1 MIAQISSATSQ
12 PQVQTSGSQAPVVDI
27 KAQKTAAPVE
37 LPQQAVKP
45 IEKAEKVEL
54 ESVKKAAD
62 QINNLIQQFNRDL
75 NFSVDD
81 DTGLRVVKL
90 IDTKTEEVIRQFP
103 SEELL
108 AIAKA
113 LDKLQGLL
121 VRDKV

>member
-1 MIAQISSATSQ
+1 MIAQISNATSQ

-27 KAQKTAAPVE
+27 KPKTAAPVE

-45 IEKAEKVEL
+45 IEKAERVEL
-54 ESVKKAAD
+54 ESVKKAAE
-62 QINNLIQQFNRDL
+62 QINNLMQQFNRDL